1 MASTWVLGTSLR
13 ARPASRKDATTMP
26 RQRFVLALL
35 AGLLGA
41 DGFGARTAPRRGAM
55 TMRARKLGLDS
66 KKKAKKQKVTLTKVP
81 GITAPEEKKLKGWAL
96 EVAGSESVR
105 LTAGTCNGKLYV
117 LEAACSCCAWDLEKG
132 DLRGSVTGEP
142 SVACGLCG
150 QTYSLVTGEP
160 GGAVE
165 KQGLGGFVGGLA
177 RRAPTTKKARTQVP
191 VRADV
196 RDGDVYLDLGS
207 KVFGKGARDMSY
219 AAATEKMQ
227 SGMLQ
232 GD

>member
-1 MASTWVLGTSLR
+1 M
-13 ARPASRKDATTMP
+13 RPAIT
-26 RQRFVLALL
+26 ALL
-35 AGLLGA
+35 CCGA
-41 DGFGARTAPRRGAM
+41 ALVCDGFTVRRTLTMKRRLLSEG
-55 TMRARKLGLDS
+55 
-66 KKKAKKQKVTLTKVP
+66 KKKKNKARKVTLTKVP

-117 LEAACSCCAWDLEKG
+117 LEAACGCCAWDLEKG

-165 KQGLGGFVGGLA
+165 KQ
-177 RRAPTTKKARTQVP
+177 PTPVNSAKREQEKTKSRKR
-191 VRADV
+191 
-196 RDGDVYLDLGS
+196 L
-207 KVFGKGARDMSY
+207 
-219 AAATEKMQ
+219 
-227 SGMLQ
+227 
-232 GD
+232 

>member
-1 MASTWVLGTSLR
+1 MFVAIAVLC
-13 ARPASRKDATTMP
+13 
-26 RQRFVLALL
+26 V
-35 AGLLGA
+35 GLS

-66 KKKAKKQKVTLTKVP
+66 KKKTKKQKVTLTKVP

>member
-1 MASTWVLGTSLR
+1 
-13 ARPASRKDATTMP
+13 MP

-66 KKKAKKQKVTLTKVP
+66 KTKGAKKKQKVTLTKVP
-81 GITAPEEKKLKGWAL
+81 GITPPAEKKLKGWAL
-96 EVAGSESVR
+96 EVAGRESVR

-117 LEAACSCCAWDLEKG
+117 LEAACGCCAWDLEKG

-150 QTYSLVTGEP
+150 QTYSLATGEP

-165 KQGLGGFVGGLA
+165 KSGLGGFVGGLA
-177 RRAPTTKKARTQVP
+177 RRAPTTKKARTQVS

-207 KVFGKGARDMSY
+207 KLFAKGVTDMSY
-219 AAATEKMQ
+219 AAATEQMQ